1 MNLSW
6 ELTLPHFYLFT
17 FSLALS
23 LFLSSNHTG
32 KLFVLRIFPNTNI
45 MADNKSKT
53 GKQDRNKVNGSE
65 NYEIQYFKEK
75 MGVSSQAVT
84 GAIRATGSNDR
95 KVLEDYLKKRHS
107 K

>member
-1 MNLSW
+1 
-6 ELTLPHFYLFT
+6 
-17 FSLALS
+17 
-23 LFLSSNHTG
+23 
-32 KLFVLRIFPNTNI
+32 

-53 GKQDRNKVNGSE
+53 GKADRNKVSGSE

-75 MGVSSQAVT
+75 LGVSSQAVS

-95 KVLEDYLKKRHS
+95 KVLTDYLKAKHN

>member
-1 MNLSW
+1 M
-6 ELTLPHFYLFT
+6 T
-17 FSLALS
+17 
-23 LFLSSNHTG
+23 
-32 KLFVLRIFPNTNI
+32 
-45 MADNKSKT
+45 DNKSKK
-53 GKQDRNKVNGSE
+53 GKSDRKKVSGSE

-95 KVLEDYLKKRHS
+95 KVLTDYLKKRHG